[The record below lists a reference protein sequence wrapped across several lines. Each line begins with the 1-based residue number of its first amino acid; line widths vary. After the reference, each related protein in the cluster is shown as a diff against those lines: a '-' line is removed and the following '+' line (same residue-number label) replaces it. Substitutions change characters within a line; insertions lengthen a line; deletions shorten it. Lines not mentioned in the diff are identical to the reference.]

1 MYELKIKDYCFI
13 AHSLKD
19 EFFGPAKHLHGTT
32 YIIDLIFSSK
42 ELIEKNIIMDIGM
55 ATDILK
61 KIISK
66 YNYKNLDD
74 LDELKDSI
82 TTTEFMAKKFTE
94 DIYDELQQREYP
106 VSKLFSIKIILEENH
121 IASASYTKEI

>member
-19 EFFGPAKHLHGTT
+19 EFFGPAKNLHGTT

-42 ELIEKNIIMDIGM
+42 ELIEKNIIIDIGM

-61 KIISK
+61 KVISK
-66 YNYKNLDD
+66 YNYKNLDH
-74 LDELKDSI
+74 LDELKGSI

-94 DIYDELQQREYP
+94 DIYNELQQREYP

>member
-1 MYELKIKDYCFI
+1 MFELKIKDYCFI

-19 EFFGPAKHLHGTT
+19 EYFGPAKDLHGTT

-42 ELIEKNIIMDIGM
+42 ELIEKNVIMDIGM
-55 ATDILK
+55 ATDTLK
-61 KIISK
+61 KVISK

-94 DIYDELQQREYP
+94 DIYDELKKREYP

>member
-61 KIISK
+61 KVISK

-121 IASASYTKEI
+121 MASASYTKEI